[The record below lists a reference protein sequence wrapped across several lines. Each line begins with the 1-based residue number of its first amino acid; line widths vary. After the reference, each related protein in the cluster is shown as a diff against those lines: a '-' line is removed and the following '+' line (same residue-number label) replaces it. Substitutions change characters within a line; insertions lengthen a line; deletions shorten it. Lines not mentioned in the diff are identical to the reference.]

1 MRLLLARHIAKIT
14 FHRFDDEPPLRLL
27 PHLAQCQELVARRLR
42 KPKADLRIILDA
54 LSAIARRRTPDSPG
68 GGITFRRTRFTHF
81 WFVLA
86 TTFDK
91 MKSQMATRTPR
102 RTIAR
107 PRAKRG
113 RPRTH
118 REAWTKVSVVM
129 FERQVLELD
138 RLTAAIRGN
147 TGANLTRAEI
157 IRALLD
163 ALNESRLDVTSVVS
177 GAQLKR
183 LLSQKLSA

>member
-1 MRLLLARHIAKIT
+1 
-14 FHRFDDEPPLRLL
+14 
-27 PHLAQCQELVARRLR
+27 
-42 KPKADLRIILDA
+42 
-54 LSAIARRRTPDSPG
+54 
-68 GGITFRRTRFTHF
+68 
-81 WFVLA
+81 
-86 TTFDK
+86 
-91 MKSQMATRTPR
+91 MATRAPR
-102 RTIAR
+102 RTVAR

-129 FERQVLELD
+129 FERQVLEID
-138 RLTAAIRGN
+138 QLTAAIRAK

-163 ALNESRLDVTSVVS
+163 ALNESRLDVTTVVS

>member
-1 MRLLLARHIAKIT
+1 MN
-14 FHRFDDEPPLRLL
+14 
-27 PHLAQCQELVARRLR
+27 
-42 KPKADLRIILDA
+42 
-54 LSAIARRRTPDSPG
+54 
-68 GGITFRRTRFTHF
+68 
-81 WFVLA
+81 
-86 TTFDK
+86 
-91 MKSQMATRTPR
+91 QMATRTTR
-102 RTIAR
+102 RTVVR

-138 RLTAAIRGN
+138 RLTTAIRSN
-147 TGANLTRAEI
+147 TGANLTRAEV

-163 ALNESRLDVTSVVS
+163 ALTESRLDITSVLS

-183 LLSQKLSA
+183 MLSQKLST

>member
-1 MRLLLARHIAKIT
+1 M
-14 FHRFDDEPPLRLL
+14 
-27 PHLAQCQELVARRLR
+27 
-42 KPKADLRIILDA
+42 
-54 LSAIARRRTPDSPG
+54 
-68 GGITFRRTRFTHF
+68 F

-86 TTFDK
+86 TTFAK
-91 MKSQMATRTPR
+91 MEMQMARTAR
-102 RTIAR
+102 RLLSR
-107 PRAKRG
+107 PRARRG

-138 RLTAAIRGN
+138 RLTTAIRSK
-147 TGANLTRAEI
+147 TGANLTRAEV

-163 ALNESRLDVTSVVS
+163 ALDESRLDVTSVVS

-183 LLSQKLSA
+183 MLAQKLSA

>member
-1 MRLLLARHIAKIT
+1 
-14 FHRFDDEPPLRLL
+14 
-27 PHLAQCQELVARRLR
+27 
-42 KPKADLRIILDA
+42 
-54 LSAIARRRTPDSPG
+54 
-68 GGITFRRTRFTHF
+68 
-81 WFVLA
+81 
-86 TTFDK
+86 
-91 MKSQMATRTPR
+91 MATRATR
-102 RTIAR
+102 RTVVR

-129 FERQVLELD
+129 FERQVLEID
-138 RLTAAIRGN
+138 QLTAAIRAK

-163 ALNESRLDVTSVVS
+163 ALNESRLDVTTVVS

>member
-1 MRLLLARHIAKIT
+1 MVTRT
-14 FHRFDDEPPLRLL
+14 T
-27 PHLAQCQELVARRLR
+27 
-42 KPKADLRIILDA
+42 
-54 LSAIARRRTPDSPG
+54 RRT
-68 GGITFRRTRFTHF
+68 
-81 WFVLA
+81 V
-86 TTFDK
+86 
-91 MKSQMATRTPR
+91 
-102 RTIAR
+102 AR

-138 RLTAAIRGN
+138 RLTTAIRSK
-147 TGANLTRAEI
+147 TGANLTRAEV

-163 ALNESRLDVTSVVS
+163 GLSESRLDITSVVS

-183 LLSQKLSA
+183 LLSQKLSS

>member
-1 MRLLLARHIAKIT
+1 
-14 FHRFDDEPPLRLL
+14 
-27 PHLAQCQELVARRLR
+27 
-42 KPKADLRIILDA
+42 
-54 LSAIARRRTPDSPG
+54 
-68 GGITFRRTRFTHF
+68 
-81 WFVLA
+81 
-86 TTFDK
+86 
-91 MKSQMATRTPR
+91 MATRATR
-102 RTIAR
+102 RTVAR

-129 FERQVLELD
+129 FERQVLEID
-138 RLTAAIRGN
+138 HLTAAIRAK

-163 ALNESRLDVTSVVS
+163 ALNESRLDVTTVVS

>member
-1 MRLLLARHIAKIT
+1 
-14 FHRFDDEPPLRLL
+14 
-27 PHLAQCQELVARRLR
+27 
-42 KPKADLRIILDA
+42 
-54 LSAIARRRTPDSPG
+54 
-68 GGITFRRTRFTHF
+68 
-81 WFVLA
+81 
-86 TTFDK
+86 
-91 MKSQMATRTPR
+91 MATRATR
-102 RTIAR
+102 RTVAR

-129 FERQVLELD
+129 FERQVLEID
-138 RLTAAIRGN
+138 HLTAAIRAK

-163 ALNESRLDVTSVVS
+163 ALNESRLDVTAVVS

>member
-1 MRLLLARHIAKIT
+1 MPTRT
-14 FHRFDDEPPLRLL
+14 
-27 PHLAQCQELVARRLR
+27 ARR
-42 KPKADLRIILDA
+42 
-54 LSAIARRRTPDSPG
+54 TV
-68 GGITFRRTRFTHF
+68 T
-81 WFVLA
+81 
-86 TTFDK
+86 
-91 MKSQMATRTPR
+91 
-102 RTIAR
+102 R
-107 PRAKRG
+107 PRARRG

-138 RLTAAIRGN
+138 RLTTAIRGK
-147 TGANLTRAEI
+147 TGANLTRAEV

-183 LLSQKLSA
+183 LLTQKLSA

>member
-1 MRLLLARHIAKIT
+1 M
-14 FHRFDDEPPLRLL
+14 E
-27 PHLAQCQELVARRLR
+27 
-42 KPKADLRIILDA
+42 
-54 LSAIARRRTPDSPG
+54 
-68 GGITFRRTRFTHF
+68 TH
-81 WFVLA
+81 
-86 TTFDK
+86 
-91 MKSQMATRTPR
+91 MPTRTAR

-107 PRAKRG
+107 PVRPRRG

-129 FERQVLELD
+129 FERQVVELD
-138 RLTAAIRGN
+138 RLTTAIRTK
-147 TGANLTRAEI
+147 TGANLTRAEV

-183 LLSQKLSA
+183 MLSQKLSA